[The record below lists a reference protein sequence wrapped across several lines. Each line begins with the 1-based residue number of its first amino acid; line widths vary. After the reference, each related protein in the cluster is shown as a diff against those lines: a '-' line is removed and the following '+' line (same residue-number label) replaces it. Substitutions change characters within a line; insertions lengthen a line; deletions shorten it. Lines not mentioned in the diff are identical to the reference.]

1 MEPIACQ
8 RCGAKNPGSAR
19 FCMECGGPL
28 ERTCP
33 SCGASAPPQAR
44 FCMECGTALGGAA
57 TPATAALP
65 ARPAEVPPEER
76 RQVTVLF
83 ADLSGYTAASERM
96 DPERV
101 KALVDQAL
109 RRLGEEVERFG
120 GTVDKY
126 IGDNVMALFGA
137 PVAHEDDAERAVRA
151 GLGMQEA
158 MAGINE
164 RLAET
169 HGATFSLRV
178 GVNTGEVVAGA
189 VGDAYTV
196 VGDVVNVASR
206 LQSAAER
213 GSVTVGE
220 RTVRATAGAIEYR
233 ELPPLTLKG
242 KAEPVPAWEAT
253 GAAEAHPRR
262 RAADARSPLVGRTHE
277 LDLLESLAQRVA
289 RERRA
294 HLATVVGEAGVGK
307 SRLLTEVRRR
317 LADAP
322 DSPVVRVGSCP
333 AYGSAVVYWALG
345 EILREEFGIDDADA
359 AEAARQKLTEGVER
373 RLDGRSDPGEA
384 KRQAATVARLLGMGP
399 PRDPEADDE
408 EDPQRLR
415 DSFFAATRALMEA
428 IASERPLV
436 IAFED
441 IHWADDGMLD
451 LIDHLAQRVRAP
463 LLVLCLTR
471 DALFERRSDWGS
483 GRRNATSLGLEPLTR
498 DEARVL
504 VAALLPGGGE
514 AAALVAERSEGNPL
528 FAEEMVRLA
537 GEEGEG
543 GELPDSVQGV
553 LAARL
558 DSLPSFERHLIQHAA
573 VSGRTFWP
581 GSLASVAQQEG
592 GDLGQ
597 ALSSLEDKDFLVS
610 STGPARLGG
619 ERELA
624 FKHVLI
630 RDVAYGMLPKA
641 VRARRHYETALFVEE
656 HAGDR
661 ADEVVGLLAE
671 HYGRAAG
678 LAQESHL
685 EEPLR
690 GRLEGKAL
698 EVLETAGDRS
708 AALYSNAEAFDH
720 YAAAYALGVADPATR
735 ARLREKQGDVALLL
749 GRVDVAIEAWE
760 ECIEDRGAQ
769 ENLAR
774 LGDLNRKVGAALWQ
788 KGAVKEAIERYQRG
802 IGLLKDGPPAREL
815 VLLYE
820 EAATLY
826 MYTGDNML
834 AIYAAEK
841 ALRLAERLEEA
852 GAASRAHEVF
862 GRVFG
867 RMGDG
872 VKARENLERSVEIAR
887 SSGPNNTI
895 KALIALGSHLDMSE
909 ADYVGAA
916 EAYSEA
922 RELARRVGDLTAE
935 AELQSALALLAAY
948 RADWEEVAALTE
960 ASLELAEREGLA
972 RSLAYPYALRGLL
985 RWRSGEFVQ
994 AAETYRR
1001 ALAIAHETG
1010 WSEVAY
1016 WALFGLALSLRD
1028 SGDLPGALEAL
1039 GQALEVCERAGLVAQ
1054 SIQATSARAVNLM
1067 LAGQSERAG
1076 EVAEEAAALA
1086 QRLPYP
1092 AARAASLQAKGA
1104 CAPDA
1109 DTAVAALAES
1119 RALWEELGRP
1129 LDAGW
1134 CDVLTARVAA
1144 DERPDAAR
1152 EAIERAVATF
1162 ERLGVGHMAERA
1174 RSLVRVA

>member
-1 MEPIACQ
+1 M
-8 RCGAKNPGSAR
+8 
-19 FCMECGGPL
+19 
-28 ERTCP
+28 
-33 SCGASAPPQAR
+33 
-44 FCMECGTALGGAA
+44 
-57 TPATAALP
+57 
-65 ARPAEVPPEER
+65 
-76 RQVTVLF
+76 LF
-83 ADLSGYTAASERM
+83 ADLSGYTAASDQM
-96 DPERV
+96 DPEQV
-101 KALVDQAL
+101 KALVDGAL

-158 MAGINE
+158 MGEINE
-164 RLAET
+164 RLAST

-189 VGDAYTV
+189 IGDAYTV
-196 VGDVVNVASR
+196 VGDAVNVASR
-206 LQSAAER
+206 LQAAAER
-213 GSVTVGE
+213 GTVTVGE
-220 RTVRATAGAIEYR
+220 RTVRATEGAIDYR
-233 ELPPLTLKG
+233 ELLPLTLKG

-253 GAAEAHPRR
+253 GVTTAHPRR
-262 RAADARSPLVGRTHE
+262 RPADARSPLVGRTHE

-294 HLATVVGEAGVGK
+294 HLVTVVGEAGVGK
-307 SRLLTEVRRR
+307 SRLLAELQSR
-317 LADAP
+317 LAAAP
-322 DSPVVRVGSCP
+322 DSPDVRVGRCP

-345 EILREEFGIDDADA
+345 EVLREEFGIDDADTA
-359 AEAARQKLTEGVER
+359 DAARQKLTAAVEA
-373 RLDGRSDPGEA
+373 RLDGRGDAGEA
-384 KRQAATVARLLGMGP
+384 GRQASTIARLLGIGSP
-399 PRDPEADDE
+399 QASPDADE

-415 DSFFAATRALMEA
+415 DSFFAAIRALMEA
-428 IASERPLV
+428 IATDRPLV
-436 IAFED
+436 VVFED

-463 LLVLCLTR
+463 LLLLCLTR
-471 DALFERRSDWGS
+471 DALFERRSNWGS

-498 DEARVL
+498 DEAREL
-504 VAALLPGGGE
+504 VSALLPDGSSD
-514 AAALVAERSEGNPL
+514 AHALVAERSEGNPL

-537 GEEGEG
+537 GEGDERGD
-543 GELPDSVQGV
+543 LPDSVQGV

-558 DSLPSFERHLIQHAA
+558 DSLPSFERLLIQHAA

-581 GSLASVAQQEG
+581 GSLAAVAQQES
-592 GDLGQ
+592 GDLAE
-597 ALSSLEDKDFLVS
+597 ALDSLEDKDFVIR

-641 VRARRHYETALFVEE
+641 VRARRHYETALYIEE

-671 HYGRAAG
+671 HYGRAAT
-678 LAQESHL
+678 LAQETHL

-690 GRLEGKAL
+690 GRLEAKAL
-698 EVLETAGDRS
+698 ELLETAGDRA

-720 YAAAYALGVADPATR
+720 YAAAYALGVADLAART
-735 ARLREKQGDVALLL
+735 RLREKQGDVALLL
-749 GRVDVAIEAWE
+749 GRVDAAIEAWE
-760 ECIEDRGAQ
+760 ECIEQAD
-769 ENLAR
+769 EEDLAR

-916 EAYSEA
+916 DAYSEA

-948 RADWEEVAALTE
+948 RADWDEVAALAE

-985 RWRSGEFVQ
+985 RWRSGDFTQ

-1001 ALAIAHETG
+1001 ALSIAQETG

-1028 SGDLPGALEAL
+1028 SGDLPGALDAL

-1067 LAGQSERAG
+1067 LAGRGDEAA
-1076 EVAEEAAALA
+1076 EVAKEAASLA
-1086 QRLPYP
+1086 ERLPYP

-1104 CAPDA
+1104 CAADV
-1109 DTAVAALAES
+1109 DTAVSALAES

-1134 CDVLTARVAA
+1134 CDVLTAHAA
-1144 DERPDAAR
+1144 AEERPDAAR

-1162 ERLGVGHMAERA
+1162 ERLGVGHMAGRA
-1174 RSLVRVA
+1174 RALVRVA

>member
-1 MEPIACQ
+1 MG
-8 RCGAKNPGSAR
+8 CGAA
-19 FCMECGGPL
+19 L
-28 ERTCP
+28 ERGCP
-33 SCGASAPPQAR
+33 SCGAAAPPQAR
-44 FCMECGTALGGAA
+44 FCMECGGSLTETAPAPPAA
-57 TPATAALP
+57 RAP
-65 ARPAEVPPEER
+65 EVPPEER

-83 ADLSGYTAASERM
+83 ADLSGYTAASEQM

-101 KALVDQAL
+101 KVLVEGAL

-158 MAGINE
+158 MGEVNE
-164 RLAET
+164 RLTRT
-169 HGATFSLRV
+169 HGTTFSLRV

-196 VGDVVNVASR
+196 VGDAVNVASR

-220 RTVRATAGAIEYR
+220 RTVRATEGAIAYR
-233 ELPPLTLKG
+233 ELSPLALKG

-253 GAAEAHPRR
+253 GVVTAHPHR

-277 LDLLESLAQRVA
+277 LDLLDSLAQRVA

-294 HLATVVGEAGVGK
+294 HLVTVVGEAGVGK
-307 SRLLTEVRRR
+307 SRLLAELQRR
-317 LADAP
+317 LAEAP
-322 DSPVVRVGSCP
+322 DSPEVRVGRCP

-345 EILREEFGIDDADA
+345 EVLREEFGIDDADS
-359 AEAARQKLTEGVER
+359 AEAARQKLTAAVEA
-373 RLDGRSDPGEA
+373 RLDGRGDEGEA
-384 KRQAATVARLLGMGP
+384 ARQAATIARLLGIGSAQDAP
-399 PRDPEADDE
+399 ADDE

-428 IASERPLV
+428 IASDRPLV

-463 LLVLCLTR
+463 LLMLCLTR
-471 DALFERRSDWGS
+471 DSLFERRPDWGS

-498 DEARVL
+498 DESREL
-504 VAALLPGGGE
+504 VEALLPGDSE
-514 AAALVAERSEGNPL
+514 AATLVAERSEGNPL

-537 GEEGEG
+537 GDGDERGD
-543 GELPDSVQGV
+543 LPDSVQGV

-581 GSLASVAQQEG
+581 GSLAAVAQQEG
-592 GDLGQ
+592 GDLGE
-597 ALSSLEDKDFLVS
+597 ALSSLENKDFLVS

-641 VRARRHYETALFVEE
+641 VRARRHYETAVYVEE

-671 HYGRAAG
+671 HYGRAAS

-690 GRLEGKAL
+690 GVLESKAL
-698 EVLETAGDRS
+698 ELLETAGDRA

-720 YAAAYALGVADPATR
+720 YAGAYALGVADPASR

-749 GRVDVAIEAWE
+749 GRVDAAIEAWE
-760 ECIEDRGAQ
+760 ECIAWHGEQED
-769 ENLAR
+769 LWR
-774 LGDLNRKVGAALWQ
+774 LGDLERKVGAALWQ

-895 KALIALGSHLDMSE
+895 KALTALGSHLDMSE

-916 EAYSEA
+916 AAYSEA

-948 RADWEEVAALTE
+948 RADWDEVAALAE

-985 RWRSGEFVQ
+985 RWRVGDFAQ
-994 AAETYRR
+994 AVETYRR
-1001 ALAIAHETG
+1001 ALAIAQETG

-1016 WALFGLALSLRD
+1016 WALFGLALTMRD
-1028 SGDLPGALEAL
+1028 SGDLAGALEAL
-1039 GQALEVCERAGLVAQ
+1039 DQALEVCERAGLVAQ
-1054 SIQATSARAVNLM
+1054 SIQATSARAVNLT
-1067 LAGQSERAG
+1067 LSG
-1076 EVAEEAAALA
+1076 EAAAAAEAA
-1086 QRLPYP
+1086 QQAAAEAERLPYP

-1104 CAPDA
+1104 TAPDA
-1109 DTAVAALAES
+1109 DSAAAALAES
-1119 RALWEELGRP
+1119 RAVWEELGRP

-1134 CDVLTARVAA
+1134 CDILTARAVAE
-1144 DERPDAAR
+1144 ERPDTAR
-1152 EAIERAVATF
+1152 EAIDRAVATF
-1162 ERLGVGHMAERA
+1162 ERLGVGHMAGRA
-1174 RSLVRVA
+1174 RGLVTVA